1 MSDDRALEDALFQA
15 QASLRQQEDDIAEI
29 LKGVAEAKELMAR
42 ARAELDAEAAQSREE
57 REEEEREAR
66 SGALGADRRD
76 LQRRLDREE
85 TSWAD
90 VMSGRDEHP
99 TAVAYRK
106 QLGDMMQ
113 TVVEQESEKDP
124 ALREGL
130 ENMARYTEPGDPEVR
145 VPDWPSAPE
154 EVSDGRRPIDPG
166 PGNRPPQRPGTW

>member
-1 MSDDRALEDALFQA
+1 MSEDRALEDALFQA

-42 ARAELDAEAAQSREE
+42 ARVELDAEAAESKEE

-66 SGALGADRRD
+66 SGALGGDRRA

-85 TSWAD
+85 THWAD

-124 ALREGL
+124 SLREGL
-130 ENMARYTEPGDPEVR
+130 ENMARYTEPGDPRVH
-145 VPDWPSAPE
+145 VPDWPAPPDA
-154 EVSDGRRPIDPG
+154 VSDGRRPIRPDA
-166 PGNRPPQRPGTW
+166 GNPPSQRPGTW